1 MRNDPISARKHP
13 GHNKKILCRR
23 ERTRIDKEVERAD
36 EGEKKSIYFLRIL
49 YYITLY
55 ITIMCY

>member
-36 EGEKKSIYFLRIL
+36 EGEKKVYFFYVFYI
-49 YYITLY
+49 ITLY